1 MTFKPRSYI
10 VHKHC
15 ALYKNC
21 SGTAQRL
28 ADGGLHGVAAV
39 AALVQAHAGG
49 VYHQVN
55 LVFHYRKIY
64 LKFYAC
70 FLKPLYVI
78 FCFKS
83 FDDCFLDYRLTVA
96 DAEKVG
102 IYAVALDGEFVKF
115 SYEIFPRECL
125 CALKQLLKRM
135 RLKGAYDY
143 HYTFG
148 KS

>member
-1 MTFKPRSYI
+1 M
-10 VHKHC
+10 
-15 ALYKNC
+15 
-21 SGTAQRL
+21 
-28 ADGGLHGVAAV
+28 
-39 AALVQAHAGG
+39 
-49 VYHQVN
+49 
-55 LVFHYRKIY
+55 
-64 LKFYAC
+64 
-70 FLKPLYVI
+70 YVI

-143 HYTFG
+143 HYTLG

>member
-1 MTFKPRSYI
+1 MPPTMPVI
-10 VHKHC
+10 TPTNVHE
-15 ALYKNC
+15 
-21 SGTAQRL
+21 SGGMPL
-28 ADGGLHGVAAV
+28 S
-39 AALVQAHAGG
+39 HA
-49 VYHQVN
+49 
-55 LVFHYRKIY
+55 R
-64 LKFYAC
+64 
-70 FLKPLYVI
+70 
-78 FCFKS
+78 
-83 FDDCFLDYRLTVA
+83 TVA